1 MKLLTPLGLLGLIG
15 VVALIIIYLIRP
27 NYQQKYIS
35 STYIWK
41 LSLKYKKKRVPISKL
56 RNILIIICQILALVT
71 CALILA
77 QPNEVLKAQADYVE
91 VIAIIDS
98 SASMRA
104 ETNGETRFERAVDL
118 ARVKGNEV
126 LNDGGVV
133 SVIIAD
139 SKPHFLLERVN
150 SQGLTIFDNTMDDIY
165 FDEAA
170 CSYGTSDV
178 DGAMAMCES
187 VLSDN
192 PAAEVWL
199 YTDVLYSN
207 VPPRVNV
214 VNVADA
220 DEWNAAILNARA
232 VL

>member
-1 MKLLTPLGLLGLIG
+1 MKLLTPLGLLGLLG

-27 NYQQKYIS
+27 NYQQKSIS

-56 RNILIIICQILALVT
+56 RNILIIICQILALVA

-104 ETNGETRFERAVDL
+104 ETNGETRFERAVDE
-118 ARVKGNEV
+118 ARVKGDDV
-126 LNDGGVV
+126 LKDGGVV

-139 SKPHFLLERVN
+139 AKPHFLLERVN
-150 SQGLTIFDNTMDDIY
+150 SQVKKVRY
-165 FDEAA
+165 
-170 CSYGTSDV
+170 
-178 DGAMAMCES
+178 
-187 VLSDN
+187 
-192 PAAEVWL
+192 
-199 YTDVLYSN
+199 
-207 VPPRVNV
+207 
-214 VNVADA
+214 
-220 DEWNAAILNARA
+220 
-232 VL
+232 

>member
-98 SASMRA
+98 SASI
-104 ETNGETRFERAVDL
+104 T
-118 ARVKGNEV
+118 
-126 LNDGGVV
+126 
-133 SVIIAD
+133 
-139 SKPHFLLERVN
+139 
-150 SQGLTIFDNTMDDIY
+150 
-165 FDEAA
+165 
-170 CSYGTSDV
+170 
-178 DGAMAMCES
+178 
-187 VLSDN
+187 
-192 PAAEVWL
+192 
-199 YTDVLYSN
+199 
-207 VPPRVNV
+207 
-214 VNVADA
+214 
-220 DEWNAAILNARA
+220 
-232 VL
+232 

>member
-71 CALILA
+71 CA

-104 ETNGETRFERAVDL
+104 ETNGETWFERAVDL

-139 SKPHFLLERVN
+139 SKPHFL
-150 SQGLTIFDNTMDDIY
+150 
-165 FDEAA
+165 
-170 CSYGTSDV
+170 
-178 DGAMAMCES
+178 
-187 VLSDN
+187 
-192 PAAEVWL
+192 
-199 YTDVLYSN
+199 
-207 VPPRVNV
+207 
-214 VNVADA
+214 
-220 DEWNAAILNARA
+220 
-232 VL
+232 